1 MPEFISNEL
10 KGLFSLSIKRYFRWI
25 LLKSNYFFLGQKCK
39 RLLLGGPSLPAKR
52 LHALHAYVNTAWP
65 RGEES
70 RFNASFN
77 VTLDASQSACFSSLV
92 LQRTQITWTVFFF
105 FFFLYLSDIF
115 ASILEN

>member
-10 KGLFSLSIKRYFRWI
+10 KGLFSLSIKRYFRRI
-25 LLKSNYFFLGQKCK
+25 LLKSNYFFLVQKCK

-70 RFNASFN
+70 CFNASFN
-77 VTLDASQSACFSSLV
+77 VTLDAINHLSACTLV
-92 LQRTQITWTVFFF
+92 LFGAAADANNMNNI
-105 FFFLYLSDIF
+105 FLYLSNIF